1 MDEFN
6 KEIMDEAVEVVTE
19 NVVPEMAANE
29 EVMKLIAKLGGLG
42 LGIGAIVLAIKAL
55 YKKFGVK
62 IDEAEARRLAKKG
75 YVISKPEQPE
85 EEEPKKDSKK

>member
-1 MDEFN
+1 MEGFE
-6 KEIMDEAVEVVTE
+6 KEIMEEVVEVAAE
-19 NVVPEMAANE
+19 NVAPAALNE
-29 EVMKLIAKLGGLG
+29 EFVKLMTKLGKWGV
-42 LGIGAIVLAIKAL
+42 GIGVVVTAIILL
-55 YKKFGVK
+55 FRKFGVK